1 MKSEYELAIQAA
13 VRAGEAILEVYGEQ
27 DLGIETKADESP
39 LTIADRRSNHIITE
53 ALRETGIPILSE
65 EGRSIPFDERKLWPR
80 FWLVDPLDGTKEFIN
95 RNGEFTV
102 NIALVEN
109 ERPVFGVVFAP
120 VADEL
125 YVGIGGRGAYLCRE
139 KKYFTQPLDYLVQ
152 FADRL
157 PLEQEDRET
166 MDDEGAPSNENQ
178 LKENQP
184 AGDGRFRVV
193 ASRSH
198 YNDETRA
205 YVGSL
210 DSGGKEIS
218 LVNRGSSLKLCMVAS
233 GKADIY
239 PRLGPTMEWD
249 TAAAHAVVRAAGRN
263 VFRVDNGE
271 ELRYNKE
278 NLLNPYFVVR

>member
-1 MKSEYELAIQAA
+1 MKSEFELAIQAA
-13 VRAGEAILEVYGEQ
+13 VRAGEAIQEVYGKD
-27 DLGIETKADESP
+27 DLDIETKADDSP
-39 LTIADRRSNHIITE
+39 LTIADKRSNHIITE
-53 ALRETGIPILSE
+53 ALKETGIPILSE
-65 EGRSIPFDERKLWPR
+65 EGKDIPFDERRLWIR

-109 ERPVFGVVFAP
+109 EQPVFGVVFAP
-120 VADEL
+120 VVGEL
-125 YVGIGGRGAYLCRE
+125 YVGIQGRGAYLCRE
-139 KKYFTQPLDYLVQ
+139 EKYFTQPLDYLVQ
-152 FADRL
+152 FADSL
-157 PLEQEDRET
+157 PLEVQEVET
-166 MDDEGAPSNENQ
+166 GKDQA
-178 LKENQP
+178 KESISTQGKP
-184 AGDGRFRVV
+184 EDAILLRVV

-198 YNDETRA
+198 YNDETRS
-205 YVGSL
+205 YVESL
-210 DSGGKEIS
+210 NSGRKEVS

-233 GKADIY
+233 GEADIY

-263 VFRVDNGE
+263 VLRVDNGE